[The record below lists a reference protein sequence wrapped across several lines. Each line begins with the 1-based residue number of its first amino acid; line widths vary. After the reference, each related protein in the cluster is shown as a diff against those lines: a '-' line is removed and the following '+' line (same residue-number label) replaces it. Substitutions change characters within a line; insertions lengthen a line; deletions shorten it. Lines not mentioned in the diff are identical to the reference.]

1 VRGPAASDL
10 LVRLMGREGWEDPY
24 AIHRDARRQGP
35 VAWSELGV
43 AMVTGH
49 AECSA
54 VLKGAGWLADPRRNP
69 VMPAELAEQDVSLLS
84 LDPPDHTRLRKLV
97 SSSFSA
103 RAIDRLSQVA
113 QSYAQ
118 QLVKAAVQEGDV
130 DVMSALAY
138 PLPLAVIC
146 HLLGV
151 PDEDRSRIGRWGYDL
166 SPGLDLALS
175 GPPPDSVV
183 AASAC
188 VDDYFR
194 GLIARKRKQP
204 SGDFVGQLL
213 EAQRNGA
220 EIGDRELLNLCTLIL
235 LAGFVT
241 TVNLIGNGL
250 SSLLAHPDQWQECL
264 SDPGLLGNAVE
275 EMLRFESPVQYTARF
290 PIADTTLARE
300 NFSAGRHALL
310 LLGAANR
317 DPAVFTDPDQF
328 DITRPNANEHLAFAT
343 GIHHCLGAALARLEA
358 RALLTALL
366 EQAPRTRLAET
377 PVLRPVRNLRG
388 FERLPVRL
396 HAGS

>member
-1 VRGPAASDL
+1 MRGPAASDL

-290 PIADTTLARE
+290 PSPTRHSRGRTSAPDAMP
-300 NFSAGRHALL
+300 FSCSV
-310 LLGAANR
+310 
-317 DPAVFTDPDQF
+317 PPTE
-328 DITRPNANEHLAFAT
+328 TRPSSQTPTSSTSLAPTPTSTSPSLPGSTTAS
-343 GIHHCLGAALARLEA
+343 ALPSPDWKHARCSLPSSSKHPA
-358 RALLTALL
+358 RD
-366 EQAPRTRLAET
+366 
-377 PVLRPVRNLRG
+377 
-388 FERLPVRL
+388 
-396 HAGS
+396 